1 MTVDR
6 SSPSKEAEL
15 KIRPINPIL
24 YRWVPVALAMSL
36 FSISASATDLTLYG
50 GTQNMGNFNFETAE
64 SNTSDFIGS
73 FDPKTFG
80 VFGIRIGHGKVI
92 GGEHTFAYAPNFVNS
107 DSHAFIYHS
116 NLRIQLPIT
125 FLRPYATGGLGLIDS
140 SGSPI
145 TSFGAEFAFNYGG
158 GVNLTFGPLGVNF
171 DVRGYT
177 IPSVH
182 LSGFVIQDN
191 LNLVQVSAGVVFVI
205 K

>member
-1 MTVDR
+1 
-6 SSPSKEAEL
+6 L
-15 KIRPINPIL
+15 KIRPSHPIL
-24 YRWVPVALAMSL
+24 YGGIPVVLVMCL
-36 FSISASATDLTLYG
+36 FSIPAGATDLTLYG

>member
-6 SSPSKEAEL
+6 SQTSKEAEL

-24 YRWVPVALAMSL
+24 YGWIPVALAMSL
-36 FSISASATDLTLYG
+36 FSIPASATDLTLYG

-64 SNTSDFIGS
+64 SNTSDFVGS